1 VSADEE
7 DFLTAQQI
15 ELYGRFGA
23 EPSSEE
29 LERFFFVDDEDR
41 KLIARRRDS
50 VTRLGFALQLTTVRL
65 LGTFLADPIDVPSV
79 VVEYLAGQLE
89 IEDAS
94 CVKGYLKRDQTR
106 LEHRWEISRVDG
118 WHDFAEL
125 REALTLHMDRRAWTT
140 GERAEGHLRRGR

>member
-29 LERFFFVDDEDR
+29 LERFFFVDEDR

>member
-1 VSADEE
+1 MSADEE

-23 EPSSEE
+23 PPSGAE
-29 LERFFFVDDEDR
+29 LERFFFLDDEDR
-41 KLIARRRDS
+41 KLTARRRDP
-50 VTRLGFALQLTTVRL
+50 VTRLGFALQLTTVRF

-79 VVEYLAGQLE
+79 VVEYLAGQLD

-106 LEHRWEISRVDG
+106 LEHRWDISQVDG
-118 WHDFAEL
+118 GTTS
-125 REALTLHMDRRAWTT
+125 RSSGRR
-140 GERAEGHLRRGR
+140 